1 MPELARVYASGE
13 TERRKGAHGF
23 GEPPA
28 IPQTSES
35 GARPGLRNGWNF
47 QMSCGDISVALRLAV
62 QYFFARVGLKGFLR
76 VVLQWSPARAR
87 ACPACIREQIYELGR
102 REHSQFGIRCPCES
116 HVSHPGVHP
125 CENQNT
131 D

>member
-1 MPELARVYASGE
+1 M
-13 TERRKGAHGF
+13 AHGV

-28 IPQTSES
+28 IPHTSES
-35 GARPGLRNGWNF
+35 GARPGLRKGWNF
-47 QMSCGDISVALRLAV
+47 QMSCGDISVALRLEV

-76 VVLQWSPARAR
+76 VALQWSPAH
-87 ACPACIREQIYELGR
+87 ACTCPVCIRECMYELGR
-102 REHSQFGIRCPCES
+102 REHLQFGMRCPCES